1 MKDALT
7 FDDVLLVPARSEVL
21 PKDTDV
27 SSFIAPDETIKL
39 PICSAAMDT
48 VSDSTLSIA
57 IAREGGI
64 GFIHKNMSIEEQA
77 AAVRKVKRSESHTIE
92 NPITLSPHQ
101 KLADAVEIMRT
112 HHISG
117 LPVVEN
123 GKIVGIL
130 TNRDMRFVKD
140 MSTPVTELMTKEV
153 ITAPEGITM
162 TKAQGI
168 LQKNRIEKLPVVNT
182 RGELKGLITV
192 RDIEIRIKY
201 PNANKDVR
209 GRLKVGGA
217 VGISR
222 DSMERVDELVKANVD
237 ILLVDTAHGFSKN
250 VIDLVKEIKG
260 KHDLPLV
267 AGNIA
272 TADGADALIDA
283 GADAVKVG
291 IGPGSICTTRI
302 VTGVGVPQITAIM
315 DCAAVAR
322 KRGKVCIADG
332 GIKYSGDISKAIAAG
347 ADVVMIGSLFAG
359 TEESPGETILYEGRT
374 FKAYRGM
381 GSISAMS
388 KGSSDRYY
396 QENVDREELIPQGIE
411 GMVPYKGSL
420 SKMIYQLVGG
430 LRAGMGFCGVSTIRQ
445 MQTNA
450 GFMKVTPASVSEGHP
465 HSVTI
470 TKESPNYFHHRNS

>member
-1 MKDALT
+1 VKDALT

>member
-450 GFMKVTPASVSEGHP
+450 SFMKVTAASVSEGHP